1 MPGDRTRA
9 HPGLDRDG
17 RRPSRTALRSSGREA
32 AIVYTS
38 AEPSLTT
45 EKARA
50 LGIKEVIGEFT
61 AGGFATTSGE
71 NIRLVAEKISRGKG
85 QRCDRAAGR
94 DLRAER
100 VHRN

>member
-1 MPGDRTRA
+1 MIAPGRT
-9 HPGLDRDG
+9 LDSTATDEGHRE
-17 RRPSRTALRSSGREA
+17 RRCGP